1 MELKTKYQ
9 YTYFI
14 HPYIVDKSKYDK
26 YILKLLKNKRC
37 KLKIFEK
44 EKDMNIFNYF
54 LPHFRDYVFPTFNL
68 RDNNLKMFQEMRSE
82 PKSKIVAGQ
91 TCCSFIY
98 NLAEN
103 VKGKVDDK
111 DLGIFFNIEKIEIIC
126 FNTGVCFFTIKANIE
141 GSNNFYDVLDFN
153 YKFKDINSELSTLN
167 DFENIRIQTDTFKDV
182 KDISELIE
190 QITGIHR
197 KKKNAKNEFTNER
210 FYTFSYVC
218 LESEHW
224 NDKNS
229 LDNISN
235 DFYKFAN
242 VLPSNYLADFNAK
255 TLINNTNIIDK
266 FKYYRIS
273 MTKLASNLLCSGI
286 NTYNFT
292 KLPFE
297 YENEYFYT
305 YIIALYQ
312 KIFLRKL
319 NSEFKEYGKITHL
332 RKDFIKFTKLIWE
345 KEVTLSDT
353 GTNYYESLKDV
364 LELEALY
371 EEIKNKY
378 EVIYKDL
385 NIEKNNIYFSILII
399 LLIFSLTLNLINVLL
414 LLYT

>member
-167 DFENIRIQTDTFKDV
+167 DFEI
-182 KDISELIE
+182 
-190 QITGIHR
+190 
-197 KKKNAKNEFTNER
+197 
-210 FYTFSYVC
+210 
-218 LESEHW
+218 
-224 NDKNS
+224 
-229 LDNISN
+229 
-235 DFYKFAN
+235 
-242 VLPSNYLADFNAK
+242 
-255 TLINNTNIIDK
+255 
-266 FKYYRIS
+266 
-273 MTKLASNLLCSGI
+273 
-286 NTYNFT
+286 
-292 KLPFE
+292 
-297 YENEYFYT
+297 
-305 YIIALYQ
+305 
-312 KIFLRKL
+312 
-319 NSEFKEYGKITHL
+319 
-332 RKDFIKFTKLIWE
+332 
-345 KEVTLSDT
+345 
-353 GTNYYESLKDV
+353 
-364 LELEALY
+364 
-371 EEIKNKY
+371 
-378 EVIYKDL
+378 
-385 NIEKNNIYFSILII
+385 
-399 LLIFSLTLNLINVLL
+399 
-414 LLYT
+414 

>member
-1 MELKTKYQ
+1 
-9 YTYFI
+9 
-14 HPYIVDKSKYDK
+14 
-26 YILKLLKNKRC
+26 
-37 KLKIFEK
+37 
-44 EKDMNIFNYF
+44 
-54 LPHFRDYVFPTFNL
+54 
-68 RDNNLKMFQEMRSE
+68 
-82 PKSKIVAGQ
+82 
-91 TCCSFIY
+91 
-98 NLAEN
+98 
-103 VKGKVDDK
+103 
-111 DLGIFFNIEKIEIIC
+111 
-126 FNTGVCFFTIKANIE
+126 
-141 GSNNFYDVLDFN
+141 
-153 YKFKDINSELSTLN
+153 
-167 DFENIRIQTDTFKDV
+167 
-182 KDISELIE
+182 
-190 QITGIHR
+190 
-197 KKKNAKNEFTNER
+197 
-210 FYTFSYVC
+210 
-218 LESEHW
+218 
-224 NDKNS
+224 
-229 LDNISN
+229 
-235 DFYKFAN
+235 
-242 VLPSNYLADFNAK
+242 
-255 TLINNTNIIDK
+255 
-266 FKYYRIS
+266 

-353 GTNYYESLKDV
+353 GTKYYESLKDV